1 MIELIGNQTFV
12 RKRGTTMEYTV
23 IFNEKLEKLINQVN
37 QALKSG
43 WRPLG
48 GIAVTNEG
56 LIFFYYYQAMVR
68 EP

>member
-1 MIELIGNQTFV
+1 
-12 RKRGTTMEYTV
+12 MEYTV

-56 LIFFYYYQAMVR
+56 LIFFYYYQAMVK